1 MSDKEGKPG
10 DLGNLMQ
17 NLEILTET
25 EVSHSTFGECIVFTG
40 AANALP
46 TPSRFWRLGLAS
58 H

>member
-1 MSDKEGKPG
+1 MLMSDKEGKPG
-10 DLGNLMQ
+10 DQGNLMQ

-46 TPSRFWRLGLAS
+46 TPSRF
-58 H
+58 